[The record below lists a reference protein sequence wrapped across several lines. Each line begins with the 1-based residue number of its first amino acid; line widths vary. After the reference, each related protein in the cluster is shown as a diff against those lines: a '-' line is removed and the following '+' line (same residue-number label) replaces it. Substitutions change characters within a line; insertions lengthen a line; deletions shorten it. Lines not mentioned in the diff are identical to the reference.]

1 MTENEIGA
9 YKIIARCSKTRAK
22 ASEFVLYHGTVKL
35 PTFMPVATRA
45 AMKGIPCDKLEH
57 EIILSNTFHCRH
69 ITKDLHDFMSYKK
82 NMLTDSGGFQ
92 IVSLKGATV
101 TEEGVLF
108 PDYTKSDDTKIMLS
122 PEQSIQIQNTL
133 GADIIMQ
140 LDDVLNPLESK
151 EKLEAG
157 MERSLR
163 WLDRCFKAH
172 KNERQILFPIVQ
184 GGLYEDL
191 RIKSIKGILKHKL
204 QGVAIGGLSGGEDKS
219 EFSKI
224 VSYCTK
230 NLPENI
236 PKYVMGIGYPED
248 IIVCI
253 ALGADMSDCVY
264 PTRTARFGRAMTDKK
279 DINLTKQIFSNDER
293 KIDEFCECFTCKNHT
308 RQYIY
313 HIKGTTNFCQLI
325 TVHNLY
331 YMKNLTLRIRQSII
345 DDCFDKFIITW
356 MKNRFEI
363 IPEWIVNVF
372 TEFNII
378 FN

>member
-1 MTENEIGA
+1 MLQNELG
-9 YKIIARCSKTRAK
+9 KFTIIAKCSKTRAR
-22 ASEFVLYHGTVKL
+22 ASEFVLNHGTVKL

-45 AMKGIPCDKLEH
+45 AMKGVPCDKLEH

-69 ITKDLHDFMSYKK
+69 LTQDLHDFMNYHK

-92 IVSLKGATV
+92 IVSLSGASV
-101 TEEGVLF
+101 VEEGVIF
-108 PDYTKSDDTKIMLS
+108 PDFKTDTNIMLT
-122 PEQSIQIQNTL
+122 PEQSIEIQNTL

-151 EKLEAG
+151 KKLEIG

-163 WLDRCFKAH
+163 WLQRCYKAH
-172 KNERQILFPIVQ
+172 MNNKQILFPIVQ
-184 GGLYEDL
+184 GGLHDDL
-191 RIKSIKGILKHKL
+191 RLKSINGILKNDI
-204 QGVAIGGLSGGEDKS
+204 QGIAIGGLSGGEDKS

-224 VSYCTK
+224 VSLCTK
-230 NLPENI
+230 NLPKNI

-279 DINLTKQIFSNDER
+279 DLNLTKQIFCNDKS

-313 HIKGTTNFCQLI
+313 HLKGTTNFCQLI
-325 TVHNLY
+325 SVHNLF

-345 DDCFDKFIITW
+345 DDCFDIFIIKW
-356 MKNRFEI
+356 MKQRFQI
-363 IPEWIVNVF
+363 IPKWIIDVF
-372 TEFNII
+372 DQFNIVLDK
-378 FN
+378 